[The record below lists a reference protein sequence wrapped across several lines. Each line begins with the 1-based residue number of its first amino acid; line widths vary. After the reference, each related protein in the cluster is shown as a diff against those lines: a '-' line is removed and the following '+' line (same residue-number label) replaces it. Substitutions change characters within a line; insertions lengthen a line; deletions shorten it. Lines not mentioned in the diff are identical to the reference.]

1 MLNTISEAIR
11 DLKHGKMVI
20 VVDDENRENEGDLV
34 LPAEKVTAKIIN
46 FCATEGRGLICTP
59 IATAIADQLD
69 FPPMNHSPEDPDG
82 CNFAI
87 SCDLKKD
94 IASGI
99 SASDRAK
106 TIQKIADPKSKPTDF
121 VRPGHVFP
129 LRAKRGGVL
138 VRTGHT
144 EATVDLARLAG
155 FREAGICCEI
165 MKKDGTMAR
174 LPDLKK
180 FAKKWKIKII
190 SIANL
195 IAFRMK
201 KERFVEK
208 VAEAKLPTKFGEFK
222 LIAFRN
228 LLNPSEEH
236 LALVRGEIM
245 GKKKVL
251 VRVHSECLT
260 SDAFGSLRCDC
271 REQKNIALK
280 KIANEGGVL
289 LFLRQEGRGIGLCNK
304 IRAYEL
310 QDNGADT
317 VEANEQLGF
326 SADERNYGIGAQI
339 LAELGL
345 TSLKLLTNN
354 PKKLAGISGYGLKI
368 VERIP
373 LETKPNAT
381 NRNYLAT
388 KKTKLGHQLK
398 EV

>member
-1 MLNTISEAIR
+1 MLNTIEEALR
-11 DLKHGKMVI
+11 DLKRGKMVI
-20 VVDDENRENEGDLV
+20 VVDDENRENEGDLI
-34 LPAEKVTAKIIN
+34 LPAEKVTPQIIN
-46 FCATEGRGLICTP
+46 FCASEGRGLICTP
-59 IATAIADQLD
+59 VSLEIANQLN
-69 FPPMNHSPEDPDG
+69 FQPMNCSPEDPDG

-87 SCDLKKD
+87 SCDLKEG

-106 TIQKIADPKSKPTDF
+106 TIQRIADPQAKATDF

-129 LRAKRGGVL
+129 LRAKKGGVL

-174 LPDLKK
+174 LPDLQK
-180 FAKKWKIKII
+180 FAKKWKLKII
-190 SIANL
+190 SIEAL
-195 IAFRMK
+195 IAFRMA
-201 KERFVEK
+201 KECFVAK
-208 VAEAKLPTKFGEFK
+208 VAESKLPTKFGDFK
-222 LIAFRN
+222 ISVFRN

-236 LALVRGEIM
+236 LVLVKGEVA
-245 GKKKVL
+245 GKKNVL

-271 REQKNIALK
+271 REQKELALE
-280 KIANEGGVL
+280 KIGKEDGVL

-310 QDNGADT
+310 QDRGADT
-317 VEANEQLGF
+317 VEANEKLGF
-326 SADERNYGIGAQI
+326 AADERNYGIGAQI

-345 TSLKLLTNN
+345 TSIKLLTNN
-354 PKKLAGISGYGLKI
+354 PKKLAGIAGYGLKI
-368 VERIP
+368 TKRIP
-373 LETKPNAT
+373 LETSPNAV
-381 NRNYLAT
+381 NRKYLAT
-388 KKTKLGHQLK
+388 KKRKLGHTLK
-398 EV
+398 KV